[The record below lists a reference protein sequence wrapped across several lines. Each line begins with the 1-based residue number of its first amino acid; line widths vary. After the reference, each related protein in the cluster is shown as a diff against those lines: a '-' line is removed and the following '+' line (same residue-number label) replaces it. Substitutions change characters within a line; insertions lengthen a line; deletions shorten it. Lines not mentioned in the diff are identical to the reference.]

1 VGRILAGRAAA
12 AGKRLTFETG
22 GKNCIIVLDDADLEL
37 TVRAVLWSAFGTTG
51 QRCTSA
57 TRIIVQRG
65 IRDQFADR
73 LASAAAA
80 LRCGHGT
87 EAESDVGP
95 LINVGAVERVDA
107 VVQDALVGGA
117 VALTGGVR
125 PSGSGA
131 FDPPTVLTDVPR
143 EARAEQE
150 EIFGPVTVLVPANDL
165 ADAIAIANDTLFG
178 LSAAIFTDSI
188 SDAMIAAE
196 EVQTGLF
203 YVNAGT
209 IGAEAHLPSGGVKAS
224 GDGRREA
231 SAAALDAYSEWRTV
245 YVDYSGRI
253 QRAQID
259 LATFE
264 PGAIDA

>member
-1 VGRILAGRAAA
+1 
-12 AGKRLTFETG
+12 
-22 GKNCIIVLDDADLEL
+22 
-37 TVRAVLWSAFGTTG
+37 
-51 QRCTSA
+51 
-57 TRIIVQRG
+57 
-65 IRDQFADR
+65 
-73 LASAAAA
+73 
-80 LRCGHGT
+80 
-87 EAESDVGP
+87 
-95 LINVGAVERVDA
+95 
-107 VVQDALVGGA
+107 
-117 VALTGGVR
+117 
-125 PSGSGA
+125 
-131 FDPPTVLTDVPR
+131 VLTDVPR

-209 IGAEAHLPSGGVKAS
+209 IGAEAHLPSGGAKAS